1 MEKKY
6 RTEPEGDM
14 LRIIALKDFA
24 DVKKGDRGGLI
35 EKEENLSQEG
45 NCWIYDDAYVFEDAF
60 VFGNAKIFD
69 NAQISGKARVF
80 NNAQVYEDA
89 EVCGRAFVYENA
101 RILGHTRIC
110 GVAWVCRT
118 AKICSNVKLWTTKGF
133 YLDNITTS
141 IKDSKDYI
149 ILGTK
154 GEFRI
159 FPSNI
164 KNLIDKEI
172 SIVEKNYIKNI
183 KIIRQLYGN
192 EI

>member
-1 MEKKY
+1 MGRKY
-6 RTEPEGDM
+6 KTEQEGSM

-24 DVKKGDRGGLI
+24 DVREGDRGGRI
-35 EKEENLSQEG
+35 DKEENLSQEG

-69 NAQISGKARVF
+69 NACVSGNAVVSG
-80 NNAQVYEDA
+80 NAQVCEDA
-89 EVCGRAFVYENA
+89 EVCGRALVYENA
-101 RILGHTRIC
+101 RILGHTRVWGGAKVC
-110 GVAWVCRT
+110 G
-118 AKICSNVKLWTTKGF
+118 NVKLWTTKGF

-159 FPSNI
+159 FSSDI

-183 KIIRQLYGN
+183 QTIRQLYGN

>member
-1 MEKKY
+1 MGRKY
-6 RTEPEGDM
+6 KTEQEGSM

-24 DVKKGDRGGLI
+24 DVREGDRGGRI
-35 EKEENLSQEG
+35 DKEENLSQEG

-69 NAQISGKARVF
+69 NAQISGDARVSG
-80 NNAQVYEDA
+80 NAQVCEDA
-89 EVCGRAFVYENA
+89 EVCGRALVYENA
-101 RILGHTRIC
+101 RILGHARVWGGARIS
-110 GVAWVCRT
+110 G
-118 AKICSNVKLWTTKGF
+118 NVKLWTTKGF
-133 YLDNITTS
+133 YL
-141 IKDSKDYI
+141 DYI

-159 FPSNI
+159 FSSNI

-183 KIIRQLYGN
+183 KTIRQLYGN